1 MWISMTGFGRGD
13 HHGGEVSVTAGVR
26 AVNHRFLDIH
36 IRCPAKVFSWER
48 RVRSLVRETLKR
60 GKVDVFLSV
69 REWGKGGTTV
79 RVNHGL
85 LSSFLAEA
93 KRVREE
99 YSLAMDLS
107 FRDLIEIPDLF
118 VFAPEGND
126 PAEEH
131 WTLAGGAVRSALD
144 MLVGS
149 RREEGKRLR
158 AAIERSVRTLATLTE
173 EMTALAGE
181 NKELARARLLE
192 RSGGLSGEA
201 GVDPARLQPEGAALI
216 HRR

>member
-1 MWISMTGFGRGD
+1 MWMSMTGFGRGD
-13 HHGGEVSVTAGVR
+13 HHGGEGSVTAEVR
-26 AVNHRFLDIH
+26 SVNHRFLDIH
-36 IRCPAKVFSWER
+36 VRCLAKFTSWEM
-48 RVRSLVRETLKR
+48 RVRSL
-60 GKVDVFLSV
+60 
-69 REWGKGGTTV
+69 V

-131 WTLAGGAVRSALD
+131 WTLAEGAVRAALA
-144 MLVGS
+144 LLAGAGRGGEGGGGEGGGGGGGGGARPAGAGRGGP

-158 AAIERSVRTLATLTE
+158 AVIERSVRTLA
-173 EMTALAGE
+173 
-181 NKELARARLLE
+181 
-192 RSGGLSGEA
+192 
-201 GVDPARLQPEGAALI
+201 
-216 HRR
+216 

>member
-1 MWISMTGFGRGD
+1 MR
-13 HHGGEVSVTAGVR
+13 
-26 AVNHRFLDIH
+26 L
-36 IRCPAKVFSWER
+36 
-48 RVRSLVRETLKR
+48 RSLVRGMLKR
-60 GKVDVFLSV
+60 GKVDLFLSV

-99 YSLAMDLS
+99 DSLAVDLS
-107 FRDLIEIPDLF
+107 CRGLIGIPDLF
-118 VFAPEGND
+118 VFAPDGND

-131 WTLAGGAVRSALD
+131 WTLAEVAVRSALD

-158 AAIERSVRTLATLTE
+158 AAVERGGG
-173 EMTALAGE
+173 AGC
-181 NKELARARLLE
+181 ARPAGRGAP
-192 RSGGLSGEA
+192 RGG
-201 GVDPARLQPEGAALI
+201 
-216 HRR
+216 

>member
-1 MWISMTGFGRGD
+1 
-13 HHGGEVSVTAGVR
+13 
-26 AVNHRFLDIH
+26 
-36 IRCPAKVFSWER
+36 
-48 RVRSLVRETLKR
+48 
-60 GKVDVFLSV
+60 
-69 REWGKGGTTV
+69 
-79 RVNHGL
+79 VNHGL

-107 FRDLIEIPDLF
+107 FRDLIGIPDLF

-131 WTLAGGAVRSALD
+131 WTLAEGAVRSALA
-144 MLVGS
+144 MLAGS

-192 RSGGLSGEA
+192 RIEALSGEA
-201 GVDPARLQPEGAALI
+201 GIDPARLQQEAAILIDRLDISEECDRLRSHLAGMEGLI
-216 HRR
+216 SSCRKRSGK

>member
-1 MWISMTGFGRGD
+1 MWMSMTGFGRGD
-13 HHGGEVSVTAGVR
+13 HHGGEGSVAAEVR
-26 AVNHRFLDIH
+26 SVNHRFLDIH
-36 IRCPAKVFSWER
+36 VRCPAKFFSWEMR
-48 RVRSLVRETLKR
+48 LRSLVRETLKM
-60 GKVDVFLSV
+60 GKVDVFLNV

-85 LSSFLAEA
+85 LSSFLAEP

-107 FRDLIEIPDLF
+107 FRDLIGIPDLF
-118 VFAPEGND
+118 VFAPDGND

-131 WTLAGGAVRSALD
+131 WTLAEVAVRSALD

-173 EMTALAGE
+173 ELTALSGE
-181 NKELARARLLE
+181 NTEHARARLL
-192 RSGGLSGEA
+192 
-201 GVDPARLQPEGAALI
+201 ARTACP
-216 HRR
+216 

>member
-1 MWISMTGFGRGD
+1 MWMSMTGFGRGD
-13 HHGGEVSVTAGVR
+13 HHGGEGSVTAGGRFVH
-26 AVNHRFLDIH
+26 HRVLGIYV
-36 IRCPAKVFSWER
+36 RCPAKFSSWEMR
-48 RVRSLVRETLKR
+48 LRSLVRETLKR
-60 GKVDVFLSV
+60 GKVDVFLNV

-85 LSSFLAEA
+85 LSSFLAET

-107 FRDLIEIPDLF
+107 FRDLIGIPDLF
-118 VFAPEGND
+118 VFAPDGND

-131 WTLAGGAVRSALD
+131 WTLAEVAVRSALD

-149 RREEGKRLR
+149 RREEWKRLR

-173 EMTALAGE
+173 EMTALARE
-181 NKELARARLLE
+181 NK
-192 RSGGLSGEA
+192 GMG
-201 GVDPARLQPEGAALI
+201 
-216 HRR
+216 